1 MLFAL
6 ILLLLFLTAAAIRRE
21 RRGRL
26 SFLDGGAV
34 FACRVRACGP
44 PPSGWRRLRPRWSR
58 QLLAHWAG
66 EALVIRRGPVL
77 HRIVRLPARAAVSGV
92 HHLSRSDARRCGSR
106 SIAVRLRLADGALIE
121 VATGRAERIDL
132 VGPYLAAA
140 VNDLPRAPVPRR
152 RPNTDVEPNT
162 EF

>member
-1 MLFAL
+1 MAFG
-6 ILLLLFLTAAAIRRE
+6 RE
-21 RRGRL
+21 RRARRA
-26 SFLDGGAV
+26 FVDGGA

-58 QLLAHWAG
+58 RLLAHWAG
-66 EALVIRRGPVL
+66 EALVVRRGPVL

-121 VATGRAERIDL
+121 VTTGRAERIDL

-140 VNDLPRAPVPRR
+140 VNDLPRAPVR
-152 RPNTDVEPNT
+152 RPDAWPNSDV
-162 EF
+162 